1 MIEKRA
7 KAGVKKNLK
16 KVGLP
21 FFLFPFFL
29 FALFPILVLFEHH
42 FLYSPPRTGW

>member
-7 KAGVKKNLK
+7 KAGVKKNTK

-29 FALFPILVLFEHH
+29 FAFFPFLVFLKYHSHFTSMDIL
-42 FLYSPPRTGW
+42 W